1 MFNEYQWEN
10 YLKAG
15 GDKIVKLF
23 EEVTD
28 DSIHGFDKLCATIG
42 ELHKCYCPDKFI
54 NQAVKTGVVEFFA
67 DFDLDQTAPF
77 FKKNA
82 KYTCEKACLKVWDTI
97 KKDLELKKDSEVL
110 EKFTSNVYCQVY
122 LTTQLAKERPEIFI
136 PYYFYGNFNVLTYIV
151 ETFGVELDVKNLPV
165 KKDYKGRFMYYGKV
179 CEAFQNFREDDNL
192 SVAELWAFL
201 YDYAPKCVGG
211 LQYIKPELPKPK
223 SAFLIGSPADDE
235 FLSEYKK
242 EPSNYISLWQCNP
255 DTRAGDMAV
264 MYLRTPYSRLDSV
277 WRSIC
282 EGFNDPFFWYYR
294 CTYIGQPKK
303 LNKKNC
309 FILKQMRDDSV
320 LGELPIVKKNMQG
333 VNGVELPP
341 SVYNYIVQQNEN
353 IEKIKYEPIS
363 NRRKINTEHD
373 VETKL
378 LEPLLEKLGWKK
390 GDYVIKP
397 VLKMGRNNKEIPD
410 YVILPTH
417 TPYRETAHFVW
428 EAKKSINNNK
438 QLEKDIGQAISYA
451 RRLNAK
457 GCALISQEGVWVM
470 QRADDYENIIFKAS
484 WNELKKDDV
493 FKKLLDIAGK

>member
-23 EEVTD
+23 ESFLNED
-28 DSIHGFDKLCATIG
+28 FKNIKINSDFFDTIKR
-42 ELHKCYCPDKFI
+42 LHEDYCPFNFI
-54 NQAVKTGVVEFFA
+54 NQNIKSGIVEFFA
-67 DFDLDQTAPF
+67 DIKLGLIKLF
-77 FKKNA
+77 FEKRVR
-82 KYTCEKACLKVWDTI
+82 YTCEKACLKVWNT
-97 KKDLELKKDSEVL
+97 LKKEYGLKFDSEIF
-110 EKFTSNVYCQVY
+110 ECFTSNLAYF
-122 LTTQLAKERPEIFI
+122 TTQLAKELPKIFI
-136 PYYFYGNFNVLTYIV
+136 PYYFYGNFNIVTYIV
-151 ETFGVELDVKNLPV
+151 ETFGIELDVKNLPV

-179 CEAFQNFREDDNL
+179 CEAFQKFREDNNL

-211 LQYIKPELPKPK
+211 LQYIKSELPKPK
-223 SAFLIGSPADDE
+223 SAFLIDGAKEDV
-235 FLSEYKK
+235 FLNSLNKK
-242 EPSNYISLWQCNP
+242 NNISLWQCNP
-255 DTRAGDMAV
+255 DTRAGDMIV
-264 MYLRTPYSRLDSV
+264 MYLKTPHSRLDSV
-277 WRSIC
+277 WRSVC
-282 EGFNDPFFWYYR
+282 EAFNDPFYWFYR

-303 LNKKNC
+303 LSKKNC
-309 FILKQMRDDSV
+309 FTFKQMCKDEI
-320 LGELPIVKKNMQG
+320 LGKLPIVKCKMQG